1 MMTKRVYRF
10 SWAGRLF
17 LVLTTGGWLWGVW
30 FVEFGTPISH
40 NSIWMVLGW
49 VILSLMFCWGTA
61 MSLIGQIVVDEDGL
75 TYHNLFFHRR
85 HVPWSEIKCI
95 RSDFTAPVGGEGITL
110 RVYNVVNYHNRTLVM
125 IGPSWI
131 AHYKDLLRDIL
142 AHVPDDA
149 QTDVHVYHAIRRRGE
164 TAQEAYRVLGRQRQ
178 EVRSHSTGTTGG
190 VPPRSD

>member
-1 MMTKRVYRF
+1 MIRRVYRF
-10 SWAGRLF
+10 SWLARIFCLLLAGLWPWVFRPPTAADSIWITLGWWT
-17 LVLTTGGWLWGVW
+17 LVLLFGGAA
-30 FVEFGTPISH
+30 I
-40 NSIWMVLGW
+40 
-49 VILSLMFCWGTA
+49 

-131 AHYKDLLRDIL
+131 AHYKDLLRDL
-142 AHVPDDA
+142 LLHVPEDA
-149 QTDVHVYHAIRRRGE
+149 QTDVNVYHAIRRRGE
-164 TAQEAYRVLGRQRQ
+164 TIQDVYRALGQDRAALRK
-178 EVRSHSTGTTGG
+178 ETPT
-190 VPPRSD
+190 PEF